1 MHSPLLERLS
11 FDDAQI
17 RVESIENKDGSK
29 NLFMKGIFIQGGV
42 RNQNQRVYPIDEI
55 SKAVDSVNE
64 KLQGGFSVLGE
75 ADHPEELTVNL
86 DRVSHMI
93 TEMWMDGKNGFGK
106 LKIIPTPMG
115 NIVQTLLDSG
125 AKLGVSSRGSGN
137 VTADGKVSDFEI
149 VTVDVVAQPS
159 APDAYPQ
166 SMYESLMNMR
176 GGLKMHDIARYAHV
190 DKVAQK
196 HLTSN
201 IVKFIN
207 ELKVN

>member
-11 FDDAQI
+11 YDDAQI

-64 KLQGGFSVLGE
+64 KLKGGFSVLGE

-93 TEMWMDGKNGFGK
+93 TEMWMDWKNGYGK

-137 VTADGKVSDFEI
+137 VTEDGKVSDFEI

-176 GGLKMHDIARYAHV
+176 GGYRMHGMARYAHV

-196 HLTSN
+196 HLTSD

>member
-137 VTADGKVSDFEI
+137 VTEDGKVSDFEI

-159 APDAYPQ
+159 APEAYPH

-176 GGLKMHDIARYAHV
+176 GGYRMHGMARYAHV

-196 HLTSN
+196 HLTSD

>member
-11 FDDAQI
+11 FDEAQI
-17 RVESIENKDGSK
+17 RVESKENADGKKD
-29 NLFMKGIFIQGGV
+29 LFMKGIFVQGGV
-42 RNQNQRVYPIDEI
+42 RNQNQRVYPVEEI
-55 SKAVDSVNE
+55 SRAVDSVNE

-106 LKIIPTPMG
+106 LKIVPTPMG
-115 NIVQTLLDSG
+115 NIVQTLLESG

-137 VTADGKVSDFEI
+137 VTNEGKVSDFEI
-149 VTVDVVAQPS
+149 VTVDIVAQPS

-176 GGLKMHDIARYAHV
+176 GGMKMHNMARYAHI

-196 HLTSN
+196 HLAKD
-201 IVKFIN
+201 IAKFIN

>member
-42 RNQNQRVYPIDEI
+42 RNQNQRVYPIEEI

-137 VTADGKVSDFEI
+137 VTSDGKVSDFEI

-159 APDAYPQ
+159 APEAYPQ

-176 GGLKMHDIARYAHV
+176 GGMRMHDIARYAHV

>member
-11 FDDAQI
+11 FDEAQI
-17 RVESIENKDGSK
+17 RVESKENADGKKD
-29 NLFMKGIFIQGGV
+29 LFMKGIFVQGGV
-42 RNQNQRVYPIDEI
+42 RNQNQRVYPVEEI
-55 SKAVDSVNE
+55 SRAVDSVNE

-106 LKIIPTPMG
+106 LKIVPTPMG
-115 NIVQTLLDSG
+115 NIVQTLLESG

-137 VTADGKVSDFEI
+137 VTNDGKVSDFEI
-149 VTVDVVAQPS
+149 VTVDIVAQPS

-176 GGLKMHDIARYAHV
+176 GGMKMHNMARYAHI

-196 HLTSN
+196 HLAKD
-201 IVKFIN
+201 IAKFIN

>member
-137 VTADGKVSDFEI
+137 VTEDGKVSDFEI

-176 GGLKMHDIARYAHV
+176 GGYRMHGMARYAHV

-196 HLTSN
+196 HLTSD

>member
-93 TEMWMDGKNGFGK
+93 TEMWMDGKNGYGK

-137 VTADGKVSDFEI
+137 VTEDGKVSDFEI

-166 SMYESLMNMR
+166 SMR
-176 GGLKMHDIARYAHV
+176 GGYRMHGMARYAHV

-196 HLTSN
+196 HLTSD

>member
-42 RNQNQRVYPIDEI
+42 RNQNQRVYPIEEI

>member
-11 FDDAQI
+11 FDEAQI
-17 RVESIENKDGSK
+17 RVESKENADGKKD
-29 NLFMKGIFIQGGV
+29 LFMKGIFVQGGV
-42 RNQNQRVYPIDEI
+42 RNQNQRVYPVEEI
-55 SKAVDSVNE
+55 SRAVDSVNE

-106 LKIIPTPMG
+106 LKIVPTPMG
-115 NIVQTLLDSG
+115 NIVQTLLESG

-137 VTADGKVSDFEI
+137 VTNDGKVSDFEI

-176 GGLKMHDIARYAHV
+176 GGMKMHNMARYAHI

-196 HLTSN
+196 HLAKD
-201 IVKFIN
+201 IAKFIN

>member
-11 FDDAQI
+11 YDDAQI

-93 TEMWMDGKNGFGK
+93 TEMWMDGKNGYGK

-137 VTADGKVSDFEI
+137 VTEDGKVSDFEI

-176 GGLKMHDIARYAHV
+176 GGYRMHGMARYAHV

-196 HLTSN
+196 HLTSD

>member
-55 SKAVDSVNE
+55 SRAVESVNE
-64 KLQGGFSVLGE
+64 KLEGGYSVLGE

-137 VTADGKVSDFEI
+137 VTPDGKVSDFEI

-176 GGLKMHDIARYAHV
+176 GGHKMHGMARYAHV

-196 HLTSN
+196 HLTSD

>member
-17 RVESIENKDGSK
+17 RVESVENKDGSK

-55 SKAVDSVNE
+55 SRAVDSVNE
-64 KLQGGFSVLGE
+64 KLKSGYSVLGE

-125 AKLGVSSRGSGN
+125 AKLGVSS
-137 VTADGKVSDFEI
+137 
-149 VTVDVVAQPS
+149 
-159 APDAYPQ
+159 
-166 SMYESLMNMR
+166 
-176 GGLKMHDIARYAHV
+176 
-190 DKVAQK
+190 
-196 HLTSN
+196 
-201 IVKFIN
+201 
-207 ELKVN
+207 

>member
-17 RVESIENKDGSK
+17 RVESKENADGKKD
-29 NLFMKGIFIQGGV
+29 LFMRGIFIQGGV
-42 RNQNQRVYPIDEI
+42 RNQNQRVYPVDEI
-55 SKAVDSVNE
+55 SRAVDSVNE

-106 LKIIPTPMG
+106 LKIVPTPMG
-115 NIVQTLLDSG
+115 NIVQTLLESG

-137 VTADGKVSDFEI
+137 VTNDGKVSDFEI

-176 GGLKMHDIARYAHV
+176 GGMKMHNMARYAHI

-196 HLTSN
+196 HLAKD
-201 IVKFIN
+201 IAKFIN

>member
-1 MHSPLLERLS
+1 MNINLTERLS
-11 FDDAQI
+11 FDQAKM
-17 RVESIENKDGSK
+17 VIETTENDKGGKD
-29 NLFMKGIFIQGGV
+29 LFLKGICIQGGV

-64 KLQGGFSVLGE
+64 KLKGGFSVLGE

-93 TEMWMDGKNGFGK
+93 TEMWMDGKNGYGK

-137 VTADGKVSDFEI
+137 VTEDGKVSDFEI

-176 GGLKMHDIARYAHV
+176 GGYRMHGMARYAHV

-196 HLTSN
+196 HLTSD

>member
-1 MHSPLLERLS
+1 MHCPLLERLS

-64 KLQGGFSVLGE
+64 KLKGGFSVLGE

-93 TEMWMDGKNGFGK
+93 TEMWMDGKNGYGK

-137 VTADGKVSDFEI
+137 VTEDGKVSDFEI

-176 GGLKMHDIARYAHV
+176 GGYRMHGMARYAHV

-196 HLTSN
+196 HLTSD

>member
-93 TEMWMDGKNGFGK
+93 TEMWMDGKNGYGK

-137 VTADGKVSDFEI
+137 VTEDGKVSDFEI

-176 GGLKMHDIARYAHV
+176 GGYKMHGMARYAHV

-196 HLTSN
+196 HLTSD

>member
-64 KLQGGFSVLGE
+64 KLKGGFSVLGE

-93 TEMWMDGKNGFGK
+93 TEMWMDGKNGYGK
-106 LKIIPTPMG
+106 LNIIPTPMG

-137 VTADGKVSDFEI
+137 VTEDGKVSDFEI

-176 GGLKMHDIARYAHV
+176 GGYRMHGMARYAHV

-196 HLTSN
+196 HLTSD

>member
-93 TEMWMDGKNGFGK
+93 TEMWMDGKNGYGK

-137 VTADGKVSDFEI
+137 VTEDGKVSDFEI

-176 GGLKMHDIARYAHV
+176 GGLKMHGMARYAHV

-196 HLTSN
+196 HLTSD

>member
-93 TEMWMDGKNGFGK
+93 TEMWMDGKNGYGK

-137 VTADGKVSDFEI
+137 VTEDGKVSDFEI

-176 GGLKMHDIARYAHV
+176 GGYRMHNMARYAHV

-196 HLTSN
+196 HLTSD

>member
-11 FDDAQI
+11 YDDAQI

-93 TEMWMDGKNGFGK
+93 TEMWMDGKNGYGK

-137 VTADGKVSDFEI
+137 VTEDGKVSDFEI

-159 APDAYPQ
+159 APEAYPQ

-176 GGLKMHDIARYAHV
+176 GGYRMHGMARYAHV

-196 HLTSN
+196 HLTSD

>member
-11 FDDAQI
+11 YDDAQI

-64 KLQGGFSVLGE
+64 KLKGGFSVLGE

-93 TEMWMDGKNGFGK
+93 TEMWMDGKNGYGK
-106 LKIIPTPMG
+106 LKIIPTPM
-115 NIVQTLLDSG
+115 
-125 AKLGVSSRGSGN
+125 VSASLSR
-137 VTADGKVSDFEI
+137 
-149 VTVDVVAQPS
+149 
-159 APDAYPQ
+159 
-166 SMYESLMNMR
+166 ESISTFIYLFF
-176 GGLKMHDIARYAHV
+176 
-190 DKVAQK
+190 K
-196 HLTSN
+196 HFFL
-201 IVKFIN
+201 
-207 ELKVN
+207 

>member
-11 FDDAQI
+11 YDDAQI

-64 KLQGGFSVLGE
+64 KLQGGYSVLGE

-93 TEMWMDGKNGFGK
+93 TEMWMDGKNGYGK

-137 VTADGKVSDFEI
+137 VTEDGKVSDFEI

-176 GGLKMHDIARYAHV
+176 GGYRMHGMARYAHV

-196 HLTSN
+196 HLTSD

>member
-11 FDDAQI
+11 YDDAQI
-17 RVESIENKDGSK
+17 RVESVENKDGSK

-64 KLQGGFSVLGE
+64 KLSGGFSVLGE

-93 TEMWMDGKNGFGK
+93 TEMWMDGKNGYGK

-176 GGLKMHDIARYAHV
+176 GGYKMHGMARYAHV
-190 DKVAQK
+190 DKVAQI
-196 HLTSN
+196 HFTSD

>member
-11 FDDAQI
+11 YDDAQI
-17 RVESIENKDGSK
+17 RVESVENKDGSK

-93 TEMWMDGKNGFGK
+93 TEMWMDGKNGYGK

-137 VTADGKVSDFEI
+137 VTEDGKVSDFEI

-176 GGLKMHDIARYAHV
+176 GGYRMHGMARYAHV

-196 HLTSN
+196 HLTSD

>member
-11 FDDAQI
+11 YDDAQI

-93 TEMWMDGKNGFGK
+93 TEMWMDGKNGYGK

-137 VTADGKVSDFEI
+137 VTEDGKVSDFEI

-176 GGLKMHDIARYAHV
+176 GGYRMHGLARYAHV

-196 HLTSN
+196 HLTSD

>member
-11 FDDAQI
+11 YDDAQI

-93 TEMWMDGKNGFGK
+93 TEMWMDGKNGYGK

-115 NIVQTLLDSG
+115 NIVQTRLDSG

-137 VTADGKVSDFEI
+137 VTEDGKVSDFEI

-176 GGLKMHDIARYAHV
+176 GGYRMHGMARYAHV

-196 HLTSN
+196 HLTSD